1 MITNFHVKNF
11 RSIVDMELSL
21 AYDEGKAPNG
31 YKEWDTW
38 AFLEDKKTGTRA
50 VPCLALYGANA
61 SGKSNIILALSNFL
75 KLVEFGKKSLF
86 ESSESPFFQPN
97 KIHTDEEICMYSIQA
112 AFNDNLMHYE
122 VACSKDSIVHENLM
136 INNVEVFSTELANLA
151 VNSSIELEIYDSN
164 KLQTIY
170 KVECCTEES
179 GRSKQ
184 ICLFLHT
191 LGEKYPGLNSEI
203 QAAYQELIHI
213 WYLPVVSFKELNLF
227 KFKGFEKAVQLLKQF
242 DLDIVDITYT
252 DNQDIK
258 TYHLN
263 NKKEKVEFDLSDES
277 LGTQNLLGL
286 LALISS
292 VLDFGITLVVD
303 ELDRSIHPLILIQIV
318 NLFKSKEYNKNGAQL
333 IFTTHTT
340 DLLDAENLLRV
351 SEVGIVNK
359 TKLSG
364 TTVTRL
370 SEFDGLRN
378 VKNFRK
384 SYMNGEFR
392 GIPYPF
398 I

>member
-1 MITNFHVKNF
+1 MITNFRVKNF
-11 RSIVDMELSL
+11 RSIVDMELTFT
-21 AYDEGKAPNG
+21 YDEGKAPNG

-61 SGKSNIILALSNFL
+61 SGKSNIILALANFL

-86 ESSESPFFQPN
+86 ETSKAPFFQPN
-97 KIHTDEEICMYSIQA
+97 KIHTDEENCMYSIQA
-112 AFNDNLMHYE
+112 AFNDNVMHYE
-122 VACSKDSIVHENLM
+122 VACSKDSIIHEKLV
-136 INNVEVFSTELANLA
+136 INNIEVFSTELATLA
-151 VNSSIELEIYDSN
+151 VDSSIELEMYDSN

-179 GRSKQ
+179 GRPRQ
-184 ICLFLHT
+184 VCLFLHT
-191 LGEKYPGLNSEI
+191 IGEKYPGLNPDI
-203 QAAYQELIHI
+203 QAAFQELIHI
-213 WYLPVVSFKELNLF
+213 WYLPVVPFNEINVF
-227 KFKGFEKAVQLLKQF
+227 NFKGFEEAIHLLKQF
-242 DLDIVDITYT
+242 DLDIVDVRYT
-252 DNQDIK
+252 ESHDIK

-263 NKKEKVEFDLSDES
+263 NKKERVEFDLSDES

-286 LALISS
+286 LGLISY
-292 VLDFGITLVVD
+292 VLQNGLTLVVD

-318 NLFKSKEYNKNGAQL
+318 SLFKSKEYNKKGAQL

-370 SEFDGLRN
+370 SEFEGLRN